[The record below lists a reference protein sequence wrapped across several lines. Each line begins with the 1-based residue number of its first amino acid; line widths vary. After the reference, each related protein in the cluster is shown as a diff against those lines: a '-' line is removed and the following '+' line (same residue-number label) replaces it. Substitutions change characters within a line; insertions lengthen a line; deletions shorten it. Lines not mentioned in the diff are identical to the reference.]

1 MNEKFIQLM
10 NSIKSSLNKDPF
22 VSDTQVQQYRKLLK
36 LNLKEQGRAMKDLK
50 EQANLQM
57 KVRTISE

>member
-1 MNEKFIQLM
+1 M
-10 NSIKSSLNKDPF
+10 NSIKSALNKDPF
-22 VSDTQVQQYRKLLK
+22 VADTQVQQYRKLLK
-36 LNLKEQGRAMKDLK
+36 LNLKEQDRAMKDLK

>member
-10 NSIKSSLNKDPF
+10 NSIKSALNKDPF
-22 VSDTQVQQYRKLLK
+22 VADTQVQQYRKLLK
-36 LNLKEQGRAMKDLK
+36 LNLKEQDRAMKDLK

-57 KVRTISE
+57 IVRTISE